1 MQLDTQNSLM
11 VHHIDVTNAYLNAVL
26 IDYDLSAEQSQGFA
40 INGHN
45 SEKLVCKLE
54 RSSYILKSSGLN

>member
-1 MQLDTQNSLM
+1 MQLDAQNSLM
-11 VHHIDVTNAYLNAVL
+11 VHHMDFKDAYLNAVS

-45 SEKLVCKLE
+45 SEKLLCKLE